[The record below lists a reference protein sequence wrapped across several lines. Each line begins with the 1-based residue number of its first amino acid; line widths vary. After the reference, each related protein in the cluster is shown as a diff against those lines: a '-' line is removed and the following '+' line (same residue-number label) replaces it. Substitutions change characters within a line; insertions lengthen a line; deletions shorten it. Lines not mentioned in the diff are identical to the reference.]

1 MSAPRPSSAKLAT
14 ARRRSSTWRASARTK
29 SSRKPRARP
38 RAKRSGWSLRH
49 TTKWRVKPHG
59 RAKAWPGTWAGLR
72 SRARRACWTGRSIR
86 RLTPSC
92 WTNWPPRLR
101 VAERATIARPY
112 AKAAFEYARDAN
124 AFAGWSK
131 GLKLAGQIVAD
142 PRVAALT
149 KSPLLTAADL
159 AGVII
164 DVASAAL
171 DAGMQNFVRVLAENH
186 RLLLLPE
193 IAAHYEELR
202 AAVENT
208 LDVEVISAV
217 TLSDAQA
224 DKLKQ
229 ALSTRLKRTVRMQ
242 NSVDSTLL
250 GGAVVRAGDL
260 VIDGSLKGRLERLA
274 TDLTR

>member
-1 MSAPRPSSAKLAT
+1 
-14 ARRRSSTWRASARTK
+14 
-29 SSRKPRARP
+29 
-38 RAKRSGWSLRH
+38 
-49 TTKWRVKPHG
+49 
-59 RAKAWPGTWAGLR
+59 
-72 SRARRACWTGRSIR
+72 
-86 RLTPSC
+86 
-92 WTNWPPRLR
+92 

-112 AKAAFEYARDAN
+112 AKAAFEYAREAN
-124 AFAGWSK
+124 AFAAWSQ
-131 GLKLAGQIVAD
+131 GLESAAQIVAD
-142 PRVAALT
+142 PSVAPLT
-149 KSPLLTAADL
+149 KSPQWPMANLVSLIT
-159 AGVII
+159 
-164 DVASAAL
+164 DVAGDKL
-171 DAGMQNFVRVLAENH
+171 NAGMQNFVRVLAENH

>member
-1 MSAPRPSSAKLAT
+1 
-14 ARRRSSTWRASARTK
+14 
-29 SSRKPRARP
+29 
-38 RAKRSGWSLRH
+38 
-49 TTKWRVKPHG
+49 
-59 RAKAWPGTWAGLR
+59 
-72 SRARRACWTGRSIR
+72 
-86 RLTPSC
+86 
-92 WTNWPPRLR
+92 

-112 AKAAFEYARDAN
+112 AKAAFEYARETN
-124 AFAGWSK
+124 AFAAWSQ
-131 GLKLAGQIVAD
+131 GLKAAAQIVAD
-142 PRVAALT
+142 PSVAPLT
-149 KSPLLTAADL
+149 KSPQWPL
-159 AGVII
+159 ANLVSLIT
-164 DVASAAL
+164 DVAGAEL

-193 IAAHYEELR
+193 ISAHYEELR

-208 LDVEVISAV
+208 LDVEVISAA

-224 DKLKQ
+224 EKLKQ

>member
-1 MSAPRPSSAKLAT
+1 L
-14 ARRRSSTWRASARTK
+14 
-29 SSRKPRARP
+29 
-38 RAKRSGWSLRH
+38 H
-49 TTKWRVKPHG
+49 
-59 RAKAWPGTWAGLR
+59 
-72 SRARRACWTGRSIR
+72 
-86 RLTPSC
+86 
-92 WTNWPPRLR
+92 

-112 AKAAFEYARDAN
+112 AKAAFEYAREAN
-124 AFAGWSK
+124 AFAAWSQ
-131 GLKLAGQIVAD
+131 GLRSAALIVAD
-142 PRVAALT
+142 PSVAPLT
-149 KSPLLTAADL
+149 KSPQWPAANL
-159 AGVII
+159 VSLIT
-164 DVASAAL
+164 DVAGTKL
-171 DAGMQNFVRVLAENH
+171 DAGMQNFVRVLAENR

-193 IAAHYEELR
+193 ISAHYEELR

-229 ALSTRLKRTVRMQ
+229 ALSARLKRTVRMQ

>member
-1 MSAPRPSSAKLAT
+1 M
-14 ARRRSSTWRASARTK
+14 
-29 SSRKPRARP
+29 
-38 RAKRSGWSLRH
+38 
-49 TTKWRVKPHG
+49 
-59 RAKAWPGTWAGLR
+59 
-72 SRARRACWTGRSIR
+72 
-86 RLTPSC
+86 
-92 WTNWPPRLR
+92 
-101 VAERATIARPY
+101 AERATIARPY
-112 AKAAFEYARDAN
+112 AKAAFEYAREAN
-124 AFAGWSK
+124 AFAGWSQ
-131 GLKLAGQIVAD
+131 GLKLAGQIAAD

-164 DVASAAL
+164 DVAGAAL
-171 DAGMQNFVRVLAENH
+171 DVGMQNFVRVLAENH

-193 IAAHYEELR
+193 IATHYEELR

-250 GGAVVRAGDL
+250 GGAIVRAGDL